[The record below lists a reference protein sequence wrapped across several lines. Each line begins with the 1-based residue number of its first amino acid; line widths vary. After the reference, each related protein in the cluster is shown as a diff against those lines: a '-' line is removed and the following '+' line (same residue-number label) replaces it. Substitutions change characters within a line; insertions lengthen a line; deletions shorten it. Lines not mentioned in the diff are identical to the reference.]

1 MRRLLVLPSFVALF
15 LAGGLVPASG
25 TSVVPAPVALAPA
38 ASDALAPAAVAP
50 APVLIG
56 TFQPD
61 VSGGACA
68 VWDAGCVRT
77 ALRPTAREGVW
88 SLTLNLPAGDW
99 RWRVAPDGD
108 AVRSIVLGT
117 RFDGP
122 DGRLQVSA
130 PQDVTFVFDT
140 TRLAATSSTAE
151 AFAWAWQQP
160 GPCPPAS
167 PAPPPLDP
175 AAALFDPDG
184 DRIAT
189 AVVSL
194 APGACLR
201 LVDGSGS
208 HAIDV
213 STAGLAG
220 QVVVAF
226 DAPGWT
232 ATAYPAGLPAADGRL
247 DPLGFGHDSRDLA
260 YRSPQGASPAGAPVR
275 LRFRTFHADATGVT
289 LHVADDVTHRASDTP
304 MALAASGVLCAEQ
317 PQDGLGTCDW
327 WEATITPPDPTT
339 LHYRFVVADGSARGY
354 LADDALLDGGRGA
367 ATRIGV
373 DTGWVI
379 TVQVPGLQP
388 VPWFDGAVVYQVFP
402 DRSGTAT
409 RPTTRTRMRFATPGP
424 PTRRTVPSGVRG
436 ARGRT
441 RPPRAAS
448 GSAATWP
455 GSPGTW
461 TTCRISA
468 SACSTSTRSSR
479 LPPTTPTT
487 PATTG

>member
-1 MRRLLVLPSFVALF
+1 MGTRYAAPMRRLLAFPSFVVLL
-15 LAGGLVPASG
+15 LAGGLVPVGG
-25 TSVVPAPVALAPA
+25 TSAVPAPDAPVVATPSVAAP
-38 ASDALAPAAVAP
+38 V
-50 APVLIG
+50 PVLIG

-61 VSGGACA
+61 ISGSACA
-68 VWDAGCVRT
+68 AWDAGCART

-108 AVRSIVLGT
+108 AVRSIGVGT

-122 DGRLQVSA
+122 DGRLQLSG

-140 TRLAATSSTAE
+140 ARLAATSSTAE

-160 GPCPPAS
+160 GPCPPAGA
-167 PAPPPLDP
+167 APPPLDP
-175 AAALFDPDG
+175 AAVLFDPDG

-213 STAGLAG
+213 AMAGLAG

-226 DAPGWT
+226 DVPGGT
-232 ATAYPAGLPAADGRL
+232 ATAYPAGPPAADGRL

-260 YRSPQGASPAGAPVR
+260 YRSPQGASPAGAPIR

-289 LHVADDVTHRASDTP
+289 LHVADDVTHSSSETP
-304 MALAASGVLCAEQ
+304 MALAASGVPCAEQ
-317 PQDGLGTCDW
+317 PQDTLGTCDW

-339 LHYRFVVADGSARGY
+339 LHYRFVVADGTARGY

-379 TVQVPGLQP
+379 TVHVPGRQP
-388 VPWFDGAVVYQVFP
+388 VPWLDGAVVYQVFP
-402 DRSGTAT
+402 DRFRNGDPANDANTNALRYAWPPDASDRPVRRRWSARPDLATASSEWFGGTWPA
-409 RPTTRTRMRFATPGP
+409 
-424 PTRRTVPSGVRG
+424 S
-436 ARGRT
+436 
-441 RPPRAAS
+441 PRA
-448 GSAATWP
+448 
-455 GSPGTW
+455 W
-461 TTCRISA
+461 TT
-468 SACSTSTRSSR
+468 
-479 LPPTTPTT
+479 
-487 PATTG
+487 